1 MEPNTENSR
10 INNPEK
16 RGKSWIFTAI
26 AGLVIIALVAFF
38 ANHFGKNKK
47 SNDNT
52 KAQTEEP
59 IAPPTSTPC
68 TPETST
74 IVGVDISGDSLVR
87 MYQEI
92 ARLQAALKAC
102 EEGKKATQTSRKSST
117 PAASNQTRTSS
128 SAPAAN
134 QTRTSSS
141 APAANAS
148 QSTNPMIATNQYIGD
163 VIGDGG
169 CAFDENSKLFFYVKT
184 SLLNKIPNRTQTSS
198 NLNSESGPKGEE
210 VGEYTYYRTPIL
222 ILNDM
227 LDKDWAW
234 TAYVGNNSQYG
245 YDMWLWHELV
255 KLNANLKN
263 DPQIQDNGLGGY
275 QFVSKINYH
284 SR

>member
-1 MEPNTENSR
+1 MNKIKQNWIWIAAIIIIVVIGFVFFSRGEKKQSDTTAEPCMPSADGVVG
-10 INNPEK
+10 IN
-16 RGKSWIFTAI
+16 
-26 AGLVIIALVAFF
+26 
-38 ANHFGKNKK
+38 
-47 SNDNT
+47 
-52 KAQTEEP
+52 
-59 IAPPTSTPC
+59 
-68 TPETST
+68 
-74 IVGVDISGDSLVR
+74 ISGDSLVR

-92 ARLQAALKAC
+92 SRLQAALKAC
-102 EEGKKATQTSRKSST
+102 AEGKKTATQTSRKSST
-117 PAASNQTRTSS
+117 PATSNQTRSSS

-134 QTRTSSS
+134 QTRNSSS
-141 APAANAS
+141 APADRSS
-148 QSTNPMIATNQYIGD
+148 QSSNPMIAINQYVGD

-169 CAFDENSKLFFYVKT
+169 CSFDENSKLFFYVKT
-184 SLLNKIPNRTQTSS
+184 SLLNSIKDRGQNWSS
-198 NLNSESGPKGEE
+198 LNSESGPKGEE

-263 DPQIQDNGLGGY
+263 DHQIQDNGLGGY

-284 SR
+284 SK